1 MRKALLFITLAFG
14 LAGAGVYAYM
24 LFTGPRMIDQ
34 PSLQAFNAAV
44 PPPPHG
50 AVPRG
55 ASLDRQTPKPA
66 APTAENIARGRT
78 YYSYYCLPCHGDL
91 GAGDGPV
98 GQSYTPA
105 PADLR
110 SVRLQTL
117 SDSDYLRAS
126 LTGVGHAPVLDRIV
140 PLAHRPHLLL
150 YSRSLST
157 SSTTTHPAH

>member
-1 MRKALLFITLAFG
+1 MRKSLLFLTLIFAF
-14 LAGAGVYAYM
+14 AGAGVYATM

-50 AVPRG
+50 AIPRG
-55 ASLDRQTPKPA
+55 A
-66 APTAENIARGRT
+66 PTTHPVTAIATAMAENFARGRT

-98 GQSYTPA
+98 GQSYTPV

-110 SVRLQTL
+110 STRLQSL
-117 SDSDYLRAS
+117 CDSDYLRRS
-126 LTGVGHAPVLDRIV
+126 LTGVGHSPVLDRIV
-140 PLAHRPHLLL
+140 PQDSRPYLLL
-150 YSRSLST
+150 YSRTLIIPPT
-157 SSTTTHPAH
+157 P

>member
-1 MRKALLFITLAFG
+1 MRKAFILLSLAFA

-24 LFTGPRMIDQ
+24 LFTGPRMFDQ
-34 PSLQAFNAAV
+34 PSLQAFNAAA

-55 ASLDRQTPKPA
+55 APTTHPTTAPA
-66 APTAENIARGRT
+66 APTAENLARGRT

-98 GQSYTPA
+98 GQSDTPA

-110 SVRLQTL
+110 SARLQSL
-117 SDSDYLRAS
+117 CDSDYLRAS
-126 LTGVGHAPVLDRIV
+126 LTGVGHSPVLDRIV
-140 PLAHRPHLLL
+140 PQDHRPYLLL
-150 YSRSLST
+150 YSRSLVVPSA
-157 SSTTTHPAH
+157 P